1 MLKIRR
7 ERQKKMRGYFYF
19 LQAVET
25 TSQSVKPA
33 TVLAITSLINQTTN
47 RPTNQPTNHHH
58 YQVGLKIKTM
68 IKVVFGSLQK
78 KLVFEKVWDFNAI
91 AILLG

>member
-47 RPTNQPTNHHH
+47 HHH

-78 KLVFEKVWDFNAI
+78 KLVFEKDWGF
-91 AILLG
+91 

>member
-7 ERQKKMRGYFYF
+7 ERQKKKMRGYFYF

-33 TVLAITSLINQTTN
+33 TVLAITSLINQT
-47 RPTNQPTNHHH
+47 TNQPTNHHH

-78 KLVFEKVWDFNAI
+78 KLVFEKVWDF
-91 AILLG
+91 

>member
-47 RPTNQPTNHHH
+47 RPTNQPSSLSS
-58 YQVGLKIKTM
+58 GLKN
-68 IKVVFGSLQK
+68 Q
-78 KLVFEKVWDFNAI
+78 DDD
-91 AILLG
+91 